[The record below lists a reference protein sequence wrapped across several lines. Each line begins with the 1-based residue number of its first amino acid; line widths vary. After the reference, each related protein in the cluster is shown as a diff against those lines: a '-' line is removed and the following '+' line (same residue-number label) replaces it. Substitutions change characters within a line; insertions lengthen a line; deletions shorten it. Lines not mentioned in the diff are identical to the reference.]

1 MQDLSRDL
9 MELGRET
16 VVRTAP
22 IEDLIGYALRRAQ
35 GVVYADLNGALARIS
50 LRPLQ
55 FTLLL
60 MVAENPGSSQSNVC
74 EALGIQKANCVPTM
88 GELERRGYIIRR
100 KSTADARSYEL
111 HITHKGKRI
120 LQRAGED
127 FRSGGAEAIHQHRQR
142 ARIRS
147 AGFRI
152 VLHFELTRRHLE
164 LHDRTLVDEQAGE
177 RGGLG

>member
-1 MQDLSRDL
+1 
-9 MELGRET
+9 MEWGRET

-60 MVAENPGSSQSNVC
+60 MVAENPGSSQSSVC

-120 LQRAGED
+120 LQRAGEVH
-127 FRSGGAEAIHQHRQR
+127 SMHEQR
-142 ARIRS
+142 LIDRIGVDGRDQLLRLL
-147 AGFRI
+147 GK
-152 VLHFELTRRHLE
+152 LTE
-164 LHDRTLVDEQAGE
+164 TK
-177 RGGLG
+177 

>member
-1 MQDLSRDL
+1 
-9 MELGRET
+9 MEWGRGT

-60 MVAENPGSSQSNVC
+60 MVAENPGSSQSSVC

-120 LQRAGED
+120 LQRAGEVH
-127 FRSGGAEAIHQHRQR
+127 SLHEQR
-142 ARIRS
+142 LIDRIGVEGRDQLLRLL
-147 AGFRI
+147 GK
-152 VLHFELTRRHLE
+152 LTE
-164 LHDRTLVDEQAGE
+164 TK
-177 RGGLG
+177 